1 MEKVGA
7 YRVRMDGYLLTE
19 STAAAAAG
27 TRFES
32 GVLRSNGATALDLNK
47 LSLFAFVAEGIST

>member
-1 MEKVGA
+1 MEKVLDLSRPYGRLSKA
-7 YRVRMDGYLLTE
+7 E

-32 GVLRSNGATALDLNK
+32 GVLRSDGATAFYLNR
-47 LSLFAFVAEGIST
+47 LSLCLHS